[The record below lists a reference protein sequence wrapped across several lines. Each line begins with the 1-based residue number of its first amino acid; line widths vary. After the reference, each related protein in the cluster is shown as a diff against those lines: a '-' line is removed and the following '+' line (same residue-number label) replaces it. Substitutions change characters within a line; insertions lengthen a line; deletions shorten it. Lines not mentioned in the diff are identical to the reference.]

1 MIKTGV
7 DFALIVNPRINSDKV
22 CDKARNV
29 TFDQNVI
36 APDDMGRRDVDGVV
50 L

>member
-7 DFALIVNPRINSDKV
+7 DFALIVNPRINLDKV
-22 CDKARNV
+22 CDKAWDV
-29 TFDQNVI
+29 TFDQDVI
-36 APDDMGRRDVDGVV
+36 ASYDMGRRDVDGVV